1 MKKAILSNWSF
12 PRILRLIIGIV
23 ILYQAINAEDILIGL
38 AGLFFTGMAV
48 FNMGC
53 CSSGGCYTYVK
64 KDVATSKDIT
74 YEEVV

>member
-1 MKKAILSNWSF
+1 MKNAILSNWSF
-12 PRILRLIIGIV
+12 TRILRLMIGMV
-23 ILYQAINAEDILIGL
+23 ILYQAINAGDILIGL

-53 CSSGGCYTYVK
+53 CGSGGCYTSVK
-64 KDVATSKDIT
+64 KDAATSKDIT